1 MLRPIEPVLR
11 SAGTDP
17 RVFSFIEPYGI
28 TISAWYH
35 TNSHATLALRSTISM
50 EILEAFKAADDITLA
65 YPTQTLRVANHGP
78 IEPETLLPGT
88 TANGLFD
95 GPSSN

>member
-1 MLRPIEPVLR
+1 MRKKYVLR
-11 SAGTDP
+11 SANPEP

-28 TISAWYH
+28 VISSWYY

-50 EILEAFKAADDITLA
+50 EILEAFKSADDITIA
-65 YPTQTLRVANHGP
+65 YPTQTLRVASHN

-88 TANGLFD
+88 ATGLFD
-95 GPSSN
+95 APGSG